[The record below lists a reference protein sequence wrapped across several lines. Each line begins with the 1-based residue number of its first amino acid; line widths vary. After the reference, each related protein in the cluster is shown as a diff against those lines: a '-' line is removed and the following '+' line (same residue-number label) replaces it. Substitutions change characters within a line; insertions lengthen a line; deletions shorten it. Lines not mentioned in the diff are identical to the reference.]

1 MRNKIL
7 AANWKMNLTQPE
19 VDHWLQQYAKFHS
32 NASHKELRIY
42 PSAVFI
48 QQVSQ
53 VFHAGAQNFY
63 FQEHGAFTGEL
74 SLTQLKSIGAQSV
87 LIGHSE
93 RREIFHEDNQLI
105 AQKVQACV
113 EEQLPFILCCGETQ
127 AVRKENL
134 HLTFIQA
141 QIQAALERFSPDHLH
156 LLAIAYEPIWAIG
169 SGLSADQNQIIEMH
183 GAIRTFLIEQFGEGG
198 KDIPILYGGSVSTV
212 NAAQIFSCPEVGG
225 ALVGGASL
233 DPQVFNQLWEQL

>member
-105 AQKVQACV
+105 AHKVQACV

-127 AVRKENL
+127 AVRDENQ
-134 HLTFIQA
+134 HLSFIRA
-141 QIQAALERFSPDHLH
+141 QLQSALQGFSPANLQ
-156 LLAIAYEPIWAIG
+156 LLTIAYEPIWAIG

-183 GAIRTFLIEQFGEGG
+183 GAIRAFLLEHFGKGG
-198 KDIPILYGGSVSTV
+198 EDIPVLYGGSVTPA
-212 NAAQIFSCPEVGG
+212 NAAEIFGCTNVAG

-233 DPQVFNQLWEQL
+233 DPHVFNQLWEQL